1 MEDLKTE
8 VEHLKEELSK
18 AREKEYIFKFGL
30 ERFSSSPDFYTGFR
44 DYKTLLA
51 FWHYIE
57 PNAAN
62 LTYYSSARDVF
73 GSVSNVPFPCFSA
86 TGRKFPG
93 KGVGAQH
100 TLQPIDEFWLFLTRV
115 RLGLFECDL
124 AFTFNISLSTVSDIV
139 NTWSNYL
146 FVILGSLPI
155 WPSKDV
161 IMQHLPKVFEG
172 RFEKSYLLAWLVWLI
187 KFGQSAVC

>member
-18 AREKEYIFKFGL
+18 AKEKEYIFKFGL

-62 LTYYSSARDVF
+62 LTYYSSARDVS
-73 GSVSNVPFPCFSA
+73 GSVSNVPF
-86 TGRKFPG
+86 
-93 KGVGAQH
+93 
-100 TLQPIDEFWLFLTRV
+100 LFFLMQLERNSRV
-115 RLGLFECDL
+115 KELVRNVLC
-124 AFTFNISLSTVSDIV
+124 SL
-139 NTWSNYL
+139 
-146 FVILGSLPI
+146 
-155 WPSKDV
+155 
-161 IMQHLPKVFEG
+161 
-172 RFEKSYLLAWLVWLI
+172 
-187 KFGQSAVC
+187 